1 MADNAYERQ
10 HLALHA
16 AGYINALG
24 TTQTTFGCTMTRTAT
39 GVYALVLG
47 ADDGVVNDESFADV
61 TVKGANPRAAVID
74 DTSNTVKTIRVFNP
88 SLAAQDT
95 EIEVILRKT
104 VTR

>member
-10 HLALHA
+10 HLALQA

-39 GVYALVLG
+39 GVYAMVLG
-47 ADDGVVNDESFADV
+47 SDDGVVNDESFTDV
-61 TVKGANPRAAVID
+61 TIKGTNPRTAVVD
-74 DTSNTVKTIRVFNP
+74 DTSNTLKTIRVFNP
-88 SLAAQDT
+88 SFAAQDN
-95 EIEVILRKT
+95 EIEVILRKS